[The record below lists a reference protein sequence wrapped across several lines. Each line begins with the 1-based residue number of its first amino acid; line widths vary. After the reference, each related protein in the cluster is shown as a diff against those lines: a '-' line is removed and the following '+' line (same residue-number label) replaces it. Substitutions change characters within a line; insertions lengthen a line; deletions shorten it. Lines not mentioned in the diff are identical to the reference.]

1 MIPFIDTHAHL
12 NLSDFDPDREEVIER
27 AKGVGI
33 SHILIP
39 GMDLPTSRI
48 SIELAQR
55 FEGLYAAVGVHPHEA
70 KGFNQANLLS
80 LRELSQNPKVK
91 AIGEM
96 GLDFYRKL
104 SPKSDQVEAFRAQ
117 LRLAKDLGLPI
128 VVHTR
133 GAIEEALEIL
143 QEEKDGL
150 RGVLHCF
157 EGDREATDR
166 ALGLGL
172 HISFT
177 GQVTF
182 PRSQALA
189 VAKLI
194 PLDRLLLETDS
205 PYLAPVPHRGKRN
218 EPAWVRLVAEAI
230 AQVREMDLESLVMA
244 TSKAAIELFDLPKM
258 EIG

>member
-1 MIPFIDTHAHL
+1 MIPFIDTHVHL
-12 NLSDFDPDREEVIER
+12 NLPDFDPDREEVIER
-27 AKGVGI
+27 AKDSGI

-39 GMDLPTSRI
+39 GIDLPSSRI

-55 FEGLYAAVGVHPHEA
+55 FEGLYATVGVHPHEA
-70 KGFNQANLLS
+70 KEFKPNDLLV
-80 LRELSQNPKVK
+80 LRELAQHSKVK

-128 VVHTR
+128 VVHSR

-143 QEEKDGL
+143 NNERDGL
-150 RGVLHCF
+150 KGVLHCF
-157 EGDREATDR
+157 EGDREAADR

-189 VAKLI
+189 VAKLV

-218 EPAWVRLVAEAI
+218 EPAWVRLVAESI
-230 AQVREMDLESLVMA
+230 AQAREMDLESLVMA
-244 TSKAAIELFDLPKM
+244 TSQAAIELFGLPKM
-258 EIG
+258 EAG

>member
-1 MIPFIDTHAHL
+1 
-12 NLSDFDPDREEVIER
+12 
-27 AKGVGI
+27 
-33 SHILIP
+33 
-39 GMDLPTSRI
+39 
-48 SIELAQR
+48 
-55 FEGLYAAVGVHPHEA
+55 VGVHPHEA
-70 KGFNQANLLS
+70 KEFKPNDLLV
-80 LRELSQNPKVK
+80 LRELAQHSKVK

-128 VVHTR
+128 VVHSR

-150 RGVLHCF
+150 KGVLHCF
-157 EGDREATDR
+157 EGDREAADR

-177 GQVTF
+177 GSVTF
-182 PRSQALA
+182 PRSKSLQ
-189 VAKLI
+189 VARLV

-218 EPAWVRLVAEAI
+218 EPAWVRLVAESI
-230 AQVREMDLESLVMA
+230 AQAREMDLKSLVMA
-244 TSKAAIELFDLPKM
+244 TSQAAIKLFGLPKM
-258 EIG
+258 EAW